1 MNNCQRRG
9 WTIRGIKMEPS
20 DKLVDGIVKQIYA
33 GYGGGTGFLF
43 GIPSNQRGS
52 VRAVVKVTLKTL
64 MEKVANMEFKE

>member
-1 MNNCQRRG
+1 MGERK
-9 WTIRGIKMEPS
+9 KMEPS

-33 GYGGGTGFLF
+33 RHGDGTGFLF

-64 MEKVANMEFKE
+64 MEQVANMEFKE